1 MLLRIIISNNNNIL
15 FKCGSIQVEKK
26 ERKNAITTLVQPPL
40 VLRYLIVFFQIKI
53 SVNPKFFYISL
64 MFVGSMTIYKQVPFK
79 FSFVMKKRFI
89 WIENDHP
96 RTFLLFSCDKLLSPC
111 KYWRYKFL
119 SALNMASKKFRINLT
134 YPYSKFCIYVNH
146 YIACRKTHDR
156 LFNSNSRYV
165 KREKYPK
172 ENPQYPYLCITV

>member
-53 SVNPKFFYISL
+53 SVNPKFFYVFS
-64 MFVGSMTIYKQVPFK
+64 MFVGSMAIYKQVPFK

-96 RTFLLFSCDKLLSPC
+96 RIFLLFSCDKLWSLC
-111 KYWRYKFL
+111 KYLRYTFL
-119 SALNMASKKFRINLT
+119 GAFNMSL
-134 YPYSKFCIYVNH
+134 
-146 YIACRKTHDR
+146 KT
-156 LFNSNSRYV
+156 F
-165 KREKYPK
+165 
-172 ENPQYPYLCITV
+172 

>member
-40 VLRYLIVFFQIKI
+40 ALRYLIVFFQIKI
-53 SVNPKFFYISL
+53 SVNPKFFYVSS
-64 MFVGSMTIYKQVPFK
+64 MFVGSMAIYKQVPFK
-79 FSFVMKKRFI
+79 FSFVIRKRFI

-96 RTFLLFSCDKLLSPC
+96 GIFLLFSCDKLWFPC

-119 SALNMASKKFRINLT
+119 SAFNMTLKAFQI
-134 YPYSKFCIYVNH
+134 CV
-146 YIACRKTHDR
+146 
-156 LFNSNSRYV
+156 
-165 KREKYPK
+165 
-172 ENPQYPYLCITV
+172 Q

>member
-53 SVNPKFFYISL
+53 SVNPKFFFYFSS
-64 MFVGSMTIYKQVPFK
+64 MFVGSMAIYKQVPFK

-96 RTFLLFSCDKLLSPC
+96 GIFLLFSCDKLWFLC
-111 KYWRYKFL
+111 KYWRNNFL
-119 SALNMASKKFRINLT
+119 SAFNMTWRTFVILVYKSKTTIFT
-134 YPYSKFCIYVNH
+134 
-146 YIACRKTHDR
+146 T
-156 LFNSNSRYV
+156 
-165 KREKYPK
+165 
-172 ENPQYPYLCITV
+172 